1 MIGFILSHDAGAQ
14 ELYVFIVAIERFDA
28 ITGLDF
34 FSELPDDLES
44 RFEAEIYID
53 L

>member
-1 MIGFILSHDAGAQ
+1 MIGLTLPHDAGVQ
-14 ELYVFIVAIERFDA
+14 ELHVFIVALERVEE

-44 RFEAEIYID
+44 RFEEEIYID